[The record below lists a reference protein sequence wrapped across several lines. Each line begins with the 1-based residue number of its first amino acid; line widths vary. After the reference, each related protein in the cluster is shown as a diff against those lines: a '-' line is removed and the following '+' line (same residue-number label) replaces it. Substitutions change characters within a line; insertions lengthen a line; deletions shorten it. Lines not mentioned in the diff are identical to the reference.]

1 MSLAPVIARAWRDNV
16 LVSALVELTY
26 ACNLDCFY
34 CYNDLGLPGEPLS
47 RAQWERLFEDLA
59 ALQVL
64 QLTLTGG
71 EPLAHP
77 DFFAL
82 GRRARELGFLIR
94 IKSNGHAVDE
104 ARARRLRDEVD
115 PFMVEVSLHGARPET
130 HDRQT
135 RVAGSFERL
144 VGNLGAMARVG
155 LRVKLNA
162 TLTAWNEGEVEPMF
176 ALADRLGLPL
186 GFGATVTPRDDGDAT
201 PLTVAPSRAAVARL
215 YRVLGDRSPDPPAG
229 EGCTPPPSSE
239 KNCGA
244 GSSGIAVDPHG
255 NVYPCVQWRRPL
267 GNLHQASIRE
277 IWESSP
283 VLPAVRGLTVEAKR
297 RREGLGETGRWM
309 SFCLGLSEQHTGDPL
324 GVEPGALTRA
334 ELLRQVRTGA
344 GGAGSEPATDA
355 AADSTA
361 ATTEFRRPAAASAGR
376 SAATTAARRAATA
389 AAAAGERRR
398 VLLPVIA

>member
-1 MSLAPVIARAWRDNV
+1 VSLAPVIARAWRDNL

-34 CYNDLGLPGEPLS
+34 CYNDLGLPGAPLS

-59 ALQVL
+59 ALQAL

-104 ARARRLRDEVD
+104 ARALRLRDEVD

-144 VGNLGAMARVG
+144 LANLGAMARVG

-162 TLTAWNEGEVEPMF
+162 TLTAWNEGEIEAMF
-176 ALADRLGLPL
+176 ALADRLGLRL

-201 PLTVAPSRAAVARL
+201 PLTIAPSRAAVAHL
-215 YRVLGDRSPDPPAG
+215 YRVLGERSPDPPAG
-229 EGCTPPPSSE
+229 ESCTPPPASE

-267 GNLHQASIRE
+267 GNLHDASIRE

-309 SFCLGLSEQHTGDPL
+309 SFCLGLSEQATGDPL
-324 GVEPGALTRA
+324 GVEAGALTRA
-334 ELLRQVRTGA
+334 ELLRRVRTG
-344 GGAGSEPATDA
+344 GGEA
-355 AADSTA
+355 APDPVTNAV
-361 ATTEFRRPAAASAGR
+361 PAGR
-376 SAATTAARRAATA
+376 P

-398 VLLPVIA
+398 PLLPVIA

>member
-34 CYNDLGLPGEPLS
+34 CYNDLGLAGRPLS
-47 RAQWERLFEDLA
+47 REQWERLFEDLA

-94 IKSNGHAVDE
+94 VKSNGHAVDA

-144 VGNLGAMARVG
+144 LANLGSMAHAG

-162 TLTAWNEGEVEPMF
+162 TLTAWNEDEIEPMF

-201 PLTVAPSRAAVARL
+201 PLTIAPSRAAVVRL
-215 YRVLGDRSPDPPAG
+215 YRVLGERSPDPPA
-229 EGCTPPPSSE
+229 ESCTPPPASE

-267 GNLHQASIRE
+267 GNLHQASMRE

-283 VLPAVRGLTVEAKR
+283 VLGEVRGLTVEARK

-309 SFCLGLSEQHTGDPL
+309 SFCPGLSEQATGDPL

-334 ELLRQVRTGA
+334 ALLRQVRTGE
-344 GGAGSEPATDA
+344 GDA
-355 AADSTA
+355 AAGA
-361 ATTEFRRPAAASAGR
+361 AAEAASSAGAAGRHAAGISSRPAAAS
-376 SAATTAARRAATA
+376 

>member
-1 MSLAPVIARAWRDNV
+1 MSLAPVIARAWRDNL

-34 CYNDLGLPGEPLS
+34 CYNDLGLPGAPLS

-59 ALQVL
+59 ALQAL

-104 ARARRLRDEVD
+104 ARALRLRDEVD

-144 VGNLGAMARVG
+144 LANLGAMARVG

-162 TLTAWNEGEVEPMF
+162 TLTAWNEGEIEAMF
-176 ALADRLGLPL
+176 ALADRLGLRL

-201 PLTVAPSRAAVARL
+201 PLTIAPSRAAVAHL
-215 YRVLGDRSPDPPAG
+215 YRVLGERSPDPPAG
-229 EGCTPPPSSE
+229 ESCTPPPASE

-267 GNLHQASIRE
+267 GNLHDASIRE

-309 SFCLGLSEQHTGDPL
+309 SFCLGLSEQATGDPL
-324 GVEPGALTRA
+324 GVEAGALTRA
-334 ELLRQVRTGA
+334 ELLRRVRTG
-344 GGAGSEPATDA
+344 GSEA
-355 AADSTA
+355 APDPVTNAV
-361 ATTEFRRPAAASAGR
+361 PAGR
-376 SAATTAARRAATA
+376 P

-398 VLLPVIA
+398 PLLPVIA

>member
-1 MSLAPVIARAWRDNV
+1 MSLRSVIARAWRDNH

-26 ACNLDCFY
+26 RCNLDCFY
-34 CYNDLGLPGEPLS
+34 CYNDLGLEGEPLS

-59 ALQVL
+59 AMQVL

-77 DFFAL
+77 DFFVL
-82 GRRARELGFLIR
+82 GARARKLGFLIR
-94 IKSNGHAVDE
+94 IKSNGHALDG

-115 PFMVEVSLHGARPET
+115 PFMVEVSLHGACAES

-144 VGNLGAMARVG
+144 LENLGAAAGTG

-162 TLTAWNEGEVEPMF
+162 TLTAWNEGEIEAMF

-186 GFGATVTPRDDGDAT
+186 GFGATVTPRDDGDTT
-201 PLTVAPSRAAVARL
+201 PLTIAPSRAGVERL
-215 YRVLGDRSPDPPAG
+215 YRVLGARSPDPPADS
-229 EGCTPPPSSE
+229 CTPPPSSE

-244 GSSGIAVDPHG
+244 GSSGLAVDPYG

-267 GNLHQASIRE
+267 GNLHRASLPE
-277 IWESSP
+277 IWASSP
-283 VLPAVRGLTVEAKR
+283 ALGEVRGLTVEAKT

-309 SFCLGLSEQHTGDPL
+309 SFCPGLSEQQTGDPL

-334 ELLRQVRTGA
+334 ELLRKVRTGA
-344 GGAGSEPATDA
+344 EPA
-355 AADSTA
+355 
-361 ATTEFRRPAAASAGR
+361 EPPPAAAR
-376 SAATTAARRAATA
+376 PEPRRI
-389 AAAAGERRR
+389 
-398 VLLPVIA
+398 LLPVIS

>member
-1 MSLAPVIARAWRDNV
+1 VSLGAVIAGAWRDNV

-26 ACNLDCFY
+26 RCNLDCFY

-59 ALQVL
+59 AMQVL

-115 PFMVEVSLHGARPET
+115 PFLVEVSLHGAGPES

-135 RVAGSFERL
+135 LVPGSFERL
-144 VGNLGAMARVG
+144 LGNLGAMARVG

-162 TLTAWNEGEVEPMF
+162 TLTAWNEGEIEAMF
-176 ALADRLGLPL
+176 ALADRLGLRL

-201 PLTVAPSRAAVARL
+201 PLSIAPSRAAVARL
-215 YRVLGDRSPDPPAG
+215 YRVLGERTPDPPATATSP
-229 EGCTPPPSSE
+229 EGCTPPPAAE

-277 IWESSP
+277 IWASSP
-283 VLPAVRGLTVEAKR
+283 VLAGVRGLTVEAKR
-297 RREGLGETGRWM
+297 RRDGLGETGRWM
-309 SFCLGLSEQHTGDPL
+309 AFCPGLSEQRTGDPL
-324 GVEPGALTRA
+324 GVEPGALARA
-334 ELLRQVRTGA
+334 EVLRQVRTGA
-344 GGAGSEPATDA
+344 A
-355 AADSTA
+355 
-361 ATTEFRRPAAASAGR
+361 PAAGTEAVVRRAPPPGAELGAAVVPPAG
-376 SAATTAARRAATA
+376 AAARRRT
-389 AAAAGERRR
+389 
-398 VLLPVIA
+398 LLPVIA